1 MYATKGVKTMKN
13 VFDITPCQMEL
24 KKKKRVAAYARVS
37 SGKDTMLHSL
47 KAQIDYYH
55 DYINR
60 NPEWTFA
67 GIYADEAKTGT
78 KNSREQ
84 FQLLLED
91 CRAGK
96 IDMVVTKAI
105 SRFARN
111 TVTLLET
118 VRELQR
124 LGINVY
130 FEEQNIYTLS
140 ADGELML
147 TLLASFA
154 QEESLSASENQKW
167 RIRKGFEQG
176 KASTCTMLGYR
187 LVDGEIT
194 VVPAEAEI
202 VRRIFEL
209 YHSGYGAQK
218 IANILNEEGYR
229 TVKGVEWRASK
240 VRSVLQNEKYSGDL
254 LLQKVFVRDHVSKAR
269 VHNRGQLPQYYV
281 EDDHEAIVDKAV
293 FGMVQAQI
301 AQRKAEY
308 THPQGHESAFS
319 RKIRC
324 SICGK
329 NYRRKV
335 TAYNVVWCCSTYNT
349 KGKKYCASKVI
360 PEATLQAAVAEVL
373 GLHFFDEDV
382 FKSQIDHIEACPDNL
397 LHFVFVSG
405 AVREYRWKDRSRRDS
420 WTTEM
425 REAARQNT
433 LERSRADG

>member
-1 MYATKGVKTMKN
+1 MKN
-13 VFDITPCQMEL
+13 VFDITPQQAHPQ
-24 KKKKRVAAYARVS
+24 KKKRVAAYARVS

-47 KAQIDYYH
+47 KAQIDYYRE
-55 DYINR
+55 YIVR
-60 NPEWTFA
+60 NPEWEFD

-78 KNSREQ
+78 KDGREQ
-84 FQLLLED
+84 FQLLLQD

-124 LGINVY
+124 LGIDVY

-140 ADGELML
+140 TDGELML

-176 KASTCTMLGYR
+176 KASTCNMLGYR

-194 VVPAEAEI
+194 IVPEEAET

-209 YHSGYGAQK
+209 YYQGYGMQK
-218 IANILNEEGYR
+218 IANIINEEGHR
-229 TVKGVEWRASK
+229 TIKGCEWRCSK
-240 VRSVLQNEKYSGDL
+240 IRSILQNEKYAGDL
-254 LLQKVFVRDHVSKAR
+254 LLQKCFIRDHVSKVCVR
-269 VHNRGQLPQYYV
+269 NRGELPQYYV
-281 EDDHEAIVDKAV
+281 EEDHEAIVDRAV
-293 FGMVQAQI
+293 FGAVQKLM
-301 AQRKAEY
+301 AQRRAEFA
-308 THPQGHESAFS
+308 HPKGHESAFT

-329 NYRRKV
+329 NYRRKT
-335 TAYNVVWCCSTYNT
+335 TAYNVVWCCSTFNT

-360 PEATLQAAVAEVL
+360 PEATLQIASAEVL
-373 GLHFFDEDV
+373 EMSRFDEET
-382 FKSQIDHIEACPDNL
+382 FRQQIDYIEACPDNL
-397 LHFVFVSG
+397 LRFVFVSG
-405 AVREYRWKDRSRRDS
+405 VVKEYRWADRSRSES
-420 WTTEM
+420 WTEEM
-425 REAARQNT
+425 RETARQKA
-433 LERSRADG
+433 LERSNANG

>member
-1 MYATKGVKTMKN
+1 MYATKGVITMKN
-13 VFDITPCQMEL
+13 VFDITPQQVQPQ
-24 KKKKRVAAYARVS
+24 KKKRVAAYARVS
-37 SGKDTMLHSL
+37 SGKDAMLHSL

-60 NPEWTFA
+60 NPEWAFA

-78 KNSREQ
+78 KDSREQ
-84 FQLLLED
+84 FQLLLDD

-124 LGINVY
+124 LGIDVY
-130 FEEQNIYTLS
+130 FEEQNISTLS

-176 KASTCTMLGYR
+176 KASTCQMLGYR

-194 VVPAEAEI
+194 IVPEEAET

-209 YHSGYGAQK
+209 YHQGYGMQK
-218 IANILNEEGYR
+218 IANIINEEGHR
-229 TVKGVEWRASK
+229 TVKGCEWRCSK
-240 VRSVLQNEKYSGDL
+240 VRSVLQNEKYTGDL
-254 LLQKVFVRDHVSKAR
+254 LLQKCFVRDHVSKAC
-269 VHNRGQLPQYYV
+269 VPNRGELPQYYV
-281 EDDHEAIVDKAV
+281 EEDHEAIIDKDV
-293 FGMVQAQI
+293 FGSVQTLM
-301 AQRKAEY
+301 AQRRVEY
-308 THPQGHESAFS
+308 ARPQGHESAFS

-324 SICGK
+324 AICGK

-335 TAYNVVWCCSTYNT
+335 TAYNVVWCCSTFNT

-360 PEATLQAAVAEVL
+360 PEATLQVASAEVM
-373 GLHFFDEDV
+373 GLSHFDESV
-382 FKSQIDHIEACPDNL
+382 FESQIDHIEACPGNL
-397 LHFVFVSG
+397 LRFVFVFG
-405 AVREYRWKDRSRRDS
+405 AVKEYQWKDRSRRDS
-420 WTTEM
+420 WTEEM
-425 REAARQNT
+425 RESARKKA
-433 LERSRADG
+433 LERSSTNG

>member
-13 VFDITPCQMEL
+13 VFDITPQQVQPQ
-24 KKKKRVAAYARVS
+24 KKLRVAAYARVS
-37 SGKDTMLHSL
+37 SGKDAMLHSL

-60 NPEWTFA
+60 NPEWVFA

-78 KNSREQ
+78 KESREQ

-96 IDMVVTKAI
+96 IDMIVTKAI

-124 LGINVY
+124 LGIDVY
-130 FEEQNIYTLS
+130 FEEQNISTLS

-176 KASTCTMLGYR
+176 KASTCQMLGYR

-194 VVPAEAEI
+194 IVPEEAET

-209 YHSGYGAQK
+209 YYQGYGMQK
-218 IANILNEEGYR
+218 IANIINEEGHR
-229 TVKGVEWRASK
+229 TVKGREWRISK
-240 VRSVLQNEKYSGDL
+240 VRSVLQNEKYTGDL
-254 LLQKVFVRDHVSKAR
+254 LLQKCFVGDHISKVR
-269 VHNRGQLPQYYV
+269 VPNRGELPQYYV

-293 FGMVQAQI
+293 FGAVQNLM
-301 AQRKAEY
+301 AQRRSAY
-308 THPQGHESAFS
+308 VHPKGHETAFS

-329 NYRRKV
+329 NYRRKT
-335 TAYNVVWCCSTYNT
+335 TAYNVVWCCSTFNT

-360 PEATLQAAVAEVL
+360 PEATLQAATAEVM
-373 GLHFFDEDV
+373 GMRHFDEDA
-382 FKSQIDHIEACPDNL
+382 FQSQIEYIEACPDNL
-397 LHFVFVSG
+397 LRFVFVSG
-405 AVREYRWKDRSRRDS
+405 LVKVHRWKDRSRSDS
-420 WTTEM
+420 WTDEM
-425 REAARQNT
+425 REAARQKA
-433 LERSRADG
+433 LERSSANG

>member
-13 VFDITPCQMEL
+13 VFDITPQQIQPQ
-24 KKKKRVAAYARVS
+24 KKKRVAAYARVS
-37 SGKDTMLHSL
+37 CGKDTMLHSL

-60 NPEWTFA
+60 NPEWSFA

-78 KNSREQ
+78 KDSREQ
-84 FQLLLED
+84 FQLLLGD

-124 LGINVY
+124 LGVDVY

-140 ADGELML
+140 TDGELML

-176 KASTCTMLGYR
+176 KASTCNMLGYR

-194 VVPAEAEI
+194 IVPEEAET

-209 YHSGYGAQK
+209 YHQGYGMQK
-218 IANILNEEGYR
+218 IANIINEEGHR
-229 TVKGVEWRASK
+229 TIKGREWRCSK
-240 VRSVLQNEKYSGDL
+240 VRSILQNEKYAGDL
-254 LLQKVFVRDHVSKAR
+254 LLQKCFVRDHISK
-269 VHNRGQLPQYYV
+269 VCVPNRGELPQYYV
-281 EDDHEAIVDKAV
+281 EEDHEAIVDRDV
-293 FGMVQAQI
+293 FGTVQNI
-301 AQRKAEY
+301 MAQRRDEY
-308 THPQGHESAFS
+308 PHPQGHESAFS

-324 SICGK
+324 AICGK
-329 NYRRKV
+329 NYRRKT
-335 TAYNVVWCCSTYNT
+335 TAYNVVWCCSTFNT

-360 PEATLQAAVAEVL
+360 PEATLQAAATEVL
-373 GLHFFDEDV
+373 GMAVFDAEV
-382 FKSQIDHIEACPDNL
+382 FRSQIDHIEACPDNL
-397 LHFVFVSG
+397 LRFVLISG
-405 AVREYRWKDRSRRDS
+405 TVKEYRWKDRSRRES
-420 WTTEM
+420 WTEEM
-425 REAARQNT
+425 REAARQKA
-433 LERSRADG
+433 LERSSANG

>member
-1 MYATKGVKTMKN
+1 MCATKGVKTMKN
-13 VFDITPCQMEL
+13 VYDITPQQAQL
-24 KKKKRVAAYARVS
+24 QKKKRVAAYARVS
-37 SGKDTMLHSL
+37 SGKEAMLHSL
-47 KAQIDYYH
+47 KAQIDYYRE
-55 DYINR
+55 YINC

-78 KNSREQ
+78 KDSREQ

-124 LGINVY
+124 LGIDVY

-140 ADGELML
+140 TDGELML

-154 QEESLSASENQKW
+154 QEESLSVSENQKW

-176 KASTCTMLGYR
+176 KASTCQMLGYR

-194 VVPAEAEI
+194 IVPEEAVT

-209 YHSGYGAQK
+209 YHQGYGMQK
-218 IANILNEEGYR
+218 IANIINEEGHR
-229 TVKGVEWRASK
+229 TIKGSEWRCSK
-240 VRSVLQNEKYSGDL
+240 VRDILQNEKYCGDL
-254 LLQKVFVRDHVSKAR
+254 LLQKCFVRDHVSKAC
-269 VHNRGQLPQYYV
+269 VPNRGELPQYFV
-281 EDDHEAIVDKAV
+281 EGDHEAIVGKDV
-293 FGMVQAQI
+293 FGAVQTRM
-301 AQRKAEY
+301 AQRRAEY
-308 THPQGHESAFS
+308 ARPQGRESAFS

-324 SICGK
+324 TICGK
-329 NYRRKV
+329 NYRRKT
-335 TAYNVVWCCSTYNT
+335 TAYNVVWCCSTFNT

-360 PEATLQAAVAEVL
+360 PEATLQTASTEIL
-373 GLHFFDEDV
+373 GMSYFDEDT
-382 FKSQIDHIEACPDNL
+382 FRQQIDRIEACPDNL
-397 LHFVFVSG
+397 LRFVFVSG
-405 AVREYRWKDRSRRDS
+405 AIQEYRWKDRSRRES
-420 WTTEM
+420 WTEEM
-425 REAARQNT
+425 REAARQKA
-433 LERSRADG
+433 LERSNANG

>member
-13 VFDITPCQMEL
+13 VFDITPQQNQL
-24 KKKKRVAAYARVS
+24 RKKKRVAAYVRVS
-37 SGKDTMLHSL
+37 TGKDAMLHSL
-47 KAQIDYYH
+47 KAQIDYYQ
-55 DYINR
+55 DYINQ
-60 NPEWTFA
+60 NPEWEFA

-78 KNSREQ
+78 KDNREQ
-84 FQLLLED
+84 FQLLLEE

-118 VRELQR
+118 VRELQC
-124 LGINVY
+124 LGIDVY

-176 KASTCTMLGYR
+176 KASTCQMLGYR

-194 VVPAEAEI
+194 IVPDEAET

-209 YHSGYGAQK
+209 YHGGYGMQK

-229 TVKGVEWRASK
+229 TVKGAEWRVSK
-240 VRSVLQNEKYSGDL
+240 VRSVLSNEKYSGDL
-254 LLQKVFVRDHVSKAR
+254 LLQKCYIRDHISKTC
-269 VHNRGQLPQYYV
+269 VPNRGELPQYYV

-293 FGMVQAQI
+293 FNTVQNLR
-301 AQRKAEY
+301 AQRSAEY
-308 THPQGHESAFS
+308 TRPHGHETAFS

-329 NYRRKV
+329 NYRRKT
-335 TAYNVVWCCSTYNT
+335 TAYNVVWCCSTFNT

-360 PEATLQAAVAEVL
+360 PEATLQAAAAEVM
-373 GLHFFDEDV
+373 GLHHFDEAN
-382 FKSQIDHIEACPDNL
+382 FGSRIDHIEACPDNL
-397 LHFVFVSG
+397 LRFVFVSG
-405 AVREYRWKDRSRRDS
+405 TVREYRWKDRSRRES
-420 WTTEM
+420 WTDEM
-425 REAARQNT
+425 REAARQKV
-433 LERSRADG
+433 LERSRANG

>member
-1 MYATKGVKTMKN
+1 MYATKEVKTMKT
-13 VFDITPCQMEL
+13 VFDIAPQQIQPQ
-24 KKKKRVAAYARVS
+24 KKKRVAAYARVS
-37 SGKDTMLHSL
+37 SGKDAMLHSL

-60 NPEWTFA
+60 NPEWVFA

-78 KNSREQ
+78 KDSREQ
-84 FQLLLED
+84 FRLLLDD

-124 LGINVY
+124 LGIDVY

-140 ADGELML
+140 TDGELML

-176 KASTCTMLGYR
+176 KASTCNMLGYR

-194 VVPAEAEI
+194 IVPDEAEI

-209 YHSGYGAQK
+209 YHSGYGMQK
-218 IANILNEEGYR
+218 IANILNDDGYR
-229 TVKGVEWRASK
+229 TVKGSEWRISK
-240 VRSVLQNEKYSGDL
+240 VRSVLQNEKYAGDL
-254 LLQKVFVRDHVSKAR
+254 LLQKVFVRDHVSKAC
-269 VHNRGQLPQYYV
+269 VPNRGELPQYYV
-281 EDDHEAIVDKAV
+281 EYDHEAIVDKAV
-293 FGMVQAQI
+293 FEAVQALM
-301 AQRKAEY
+301 AQRRNKY
-308 THPQGHESAFS
+308 SRPQGHESAFS

-324 SICGK
+324 AICGK
-329 NYRRKV
+329 NYRRKI
-335 TAYNVVWCCSTYNT
+335 TAYNVVWCCGTFNT

-360 PEATLQAAVAEVL
+360 PETTLQVATAEVL
-373 GLHFFDEDV
+373 GMNYFDKEA
-382 FKSQIDHIEACPDNL
+382 FKSQIDHIEACPGNL
-397 LHFVFVSG
+397 LRFVFVSG
-405 AVREYRWKDRSRRDS
+405 AVQEYRWKDRSRRDS

-425 REAARQNT
+425 RETARQKA

>member
-1 MYATKGVKTMKN
+1 MKN
-13 VFDITPCQMEL
+13 VFDITPQQAHL
-24 KKKKRVAAYARVS
+24 QKKKRVAAYARVS

-47 KAQIDYYH
+47 KAQIDYYRE
-55 DYINR
+55 YIVR
-60 NPEWTFA
+60 NPEWEFA

-78 KNSREQ
+78 KDGREQ
-84 FQLLLED
+84 FQLLLQD

-118 VRELQR
+118 VRELQH
-124 LGINVY
+124 LGIDVY

-176 KASTCTMLGYR
+176 KASTCNMLGYR

-194 VVPAEAEI
+194 IVPEEAAV
-202 VRRIFEL
+202 VRRIFDL
-209 YHSGYGAQK
+209 YHNGYGMQK
-218 IANILNEEGYR
+218 IANILNEEGYH
-229 TVKGVEWRASK
+229 TVKDTEWRVSK
-240 VRSVLQNEKYSGDL
+240 VRSVLENEKYTGDL
-254 LLQKVFVRDHVSKAR
+254 LLQKCYVRDHVTK
-269 VHNRGQLPQYYV
+269 VCVPNRGELPQYLV
-281 EDDHEAIVDKAV
+281 ENNHEAIIDKTVFEAV
-293 FGMVQAQI
+293 QTLM
-301 AQRKAEY
+301 AQRRAEY
-308 THPQGHESAFS
+308 ARPQGGESTFS

-329 NYRRKV
+329 NYRRKT
-335 TAYNVVWCCSTYNT
+335 TAHNVLWCCSTFNT
-349 KGKKYCASKVI
+349 KGKKYCASKAI
-360 PEATLQAAVAEVL
+360 PESTLQSAAAEVL
-373 GLHFFDEDV
+373 GLQGYDDAEFINR
-382 FKSQIDHIEACPDNL
+382 IDHVEACPGNL
-397 LHFVFVSG
+397 LRFVFVSG
-405 AVREYRWKDRSRRDS
+405 TVKEYQWKDRSRRDS

-425 REAARQNT
+425 RETARQKS
-433 LERSRADG
+433 LERNRTNG

>member
-13 VFDITPCQMEL
+13 VFDITPQQVQPQ
-24 KKKKRVAAYARVS
+24 KKKRVAAYARVS

-60 NPEWTFA
+60 NQEWSFA

-78 KNSREQ
+78 KDCREQ

-96 IDMVVTKAI
+96 IDMIVTKAI

-111 TVTLLET
+111 TVTLLEI

-124 LGINVY
+124 LGIDVY

-140 ADGELML
+140 TDGELML

-176 KASTCTMLGYR
+176 KASTCNMLGYR

-194 VVPAEAEI
+194 IVPEEAET

-209 YHSGYGAQK
+209 YYQGYGMQK
-218 IANILNEEGYR
+218 IANIINEEGHR
-229 TVKGVEWRASK
+229 TIKGCEWRCSK
-240 VRSVLQNEKYSGDL
+240 IRSILQNEKYAGDL
-254 LLQKVFVRDHVSKAR
+254 LLQKCFVRDHISK
-269 VHNRGQLPQYYV
+269 VCVPNRGELPQYYV
-281 EDDHEAIVDKAV
+281 EEDHEAIVDRDV
-293 FGMVQAQI
+293 FGTVQNI
-301 AQRKAEY
+301 MAQRRDEY
-308 THPQGHESAFS
+308 PHPQGHESAFS

-324 SICGK
+324 AICGK
-329 NYRRKV
+329 NYRRKT
-335 TAYNVVWCCSTYNT
+335 TAYNVVWCCSTFNT

-360 PEATLQAAVAEVL
+360 PEATLQAAATEVL
-373 GLHFFDEDV
+373 GMALFDTEV
-382 FKSQIDHIEACPDNL
+382 FRSQIDHIEACPDNL
-397 LHFVFVSG
+397 LRFVLISG
-405 AVREYRWKDRSRRDS
+405 TVKEYRWKDRSRRES
-420 WTTEM
+420 WTEEM
-425 REAARQNT
+425 REAARQKA
-433 LERSRADG
+433 LERSSANG

>member
-1 MYATKGVKTMKN
+1 MYATKGVKTMKT
-13 VFDITPCQMEL
+13 VFDITPQQVQL
-24 KKKKRVAAYARVS
+24 QKKMRVAAYARVS
-37 SGKDTMLHSL
+37 SGKDAMLHSL
-47 KAQIDYYH
+47 KAQIDYYQ

-60 NPEWTFA
+60 NPEWVFA

-78 KNSREQ
+78 KDSREQ

-96 IDMVVTKAI
+96 IDIIVTKAI

-124 LGINVY
+124 LGIDVY
-130 FEEQNIYTLS
+130 FEEQNISTLS

-176 KASTCTMLGYR
+176 KASTCQMLGYR

-194 VVPAEAEI
+194 IVSEEAET

-209 YHSGYGAQK
+209 YHQGYGMQK
-218 IANILNEEGYR
+218 IANIINEEGHR
-229 TVKGVEWRASK
+229 TIKGCEWRCSK
-240 VRSVLQNEKYSGDL
+240 VRSILRNEKYAGDL
-254 LLQKVFVRDHVSKAR
+254 LLQKCFIGDHISK
-269 VHNRGQLPQYYV
+269 VCVPNRGELPQYYV
-281 EDDHEAIVDKAV
+281 EDDHEAIVDRDV
-293 FGMVQAQI
+293 FGAVQNLM
-301 AQRKAEY
+301 AQRRAAY
-308 THPQGHESAFS
+308 VHPQGHESAFS

-324 SICGK
+324 AICGK
-329 NYRRKV
+329 NYRRKT
-335 TAYNVVWCCSTYNT
+335 TAYNVVWCCSTFNT

-360 PEATLQAAVAEVL
+360 PESTLQAATAEVL
-373 GLHFFDEDV
+373 GMSHFDEEA
-382 FKSQIDHIEACPDNL
+382 FQSQIDYIEACPDNL
-397 LHFVFVSG
+397 LRFVFVSG
-405 AVREYRWKDRSRRDS
+405 IVREYRWKDRSRRDS
-420 WTTEM
+420 WTDEM
-425 REAARQNT
+425 REAARQKAM
-433 LERSRADG
+433 ERINANG

>member
-13 VFDITPCQMEL
+13 VFDIAPCQMEL

-124 LGINVY
+124 LGIDIY

-240 VRSVLQNEKYSGDL
+240 VRSILQNEKYSGDL

-360 PEATLQAAVAEVL
+360 PETTLQAAVAEVL

-382 FKSQIDHIEACPDNL
+382 FKSQVDHIEACPDNL
-397 LHFVFVSG
+397 LRFVFVSG
-405 AVREYRWKDRSRRDS
+405 AAQEYRWKDRSRHDS

-425 REAARQNT
+425 REAARQKT

>member
-1 MYATKGVKTMKN
+1 MYATKGVRTMKN
-13 VFDITPCQMEL
+13 VFDITPQQT
-24 KKKKRVAAYARVS
+24 KPQRKKRVAAYARVS
-37 SGKDTMLHSL
+37 TGKDAMLHSL

-55 DYINR
+55 DYINQ
-60 NPEWTFA
+60 NPEWEFA

-78 KNSREQ
+78 KDSREQ
-84 FQLLLED
+84 FQLLLKD

-96 IDMVVTKAI
+96 IDLVVTKAI

-118 VRELQR
+118 VRELQC
-124 LGINVY
+124 LGIDVY

-176 KASTCTMLGYR
+176 KASTCQMLGYR

-194 VVPAEAEI
+194 IVPEEAET

-209 YHSGYGAQK
+209 YHQGYGMQK
-218 IANILNEEGYR
+218 ISNIINEEGHR
-229 TVKGVEWRASK
+229 TVKGREWRVSK
-240 VRSVLQNEKYSGDL
+240 VRSVLKNEKYTGDL
-254 LLQKVFVRDHVSKAR
+254 LLQKCFVRDHVSKAC
-269 VHNRGQLPQYYV
+269 VPNRGELPQYYV
-281 EDDHEAIVDKAV
+281 EEDHEAIVDKDV
-293 FGMVQAQI
+293 FETVQTMM
-301 AQRKAEY
+301 AQRRAEY
-308 THPQGHESAFS
+308 THSKGHESAFS

-329 NYRRKV
+329 NYRRKT
-335 TAYNVVWCCSTYNT
+335 TAYNVVWCCSTFNT

-360 PEATLQAAVAEVL
+360 PEATLQAAAAEVMR
-373 GLHFFDEDV
+373 LHHFDEAN
-382 FKSQIDHIEACPDNL
+382 FESQIDHIEACPDNL
-397 LHFVFVSG
+397 LRFVFVSG
-405 AVREYRWKDRSRRDS
+405 TVREYRWKDRSRRES
-420 WTTEM
+420 WTDEM
-425 REAARQNT
+425 RETARKKA
-433 LERSRADG
+433 LERSSANG

>member
-13 VFDITPCQMEL
+13 VYDITPQQVQPQ
-24 KKKKRVAAYARVS
+24 KKKRVAAYARVS
-37 SGKDTMLHSL
+37 SGKDTMIHSL

-78 KNSREQ
+78 KDSREQ

-124 LGINVY
+124 LGIDVY

-140 ADGELML
+140 TDGELML

-176 KASTCTMLGYR
+176 KASTCNMLGYR

-194 VVPAEAEI
+194 IVPEEADT

-209 YHSGYGAQK
+209 YSQGYGMQK
-218 IANILNEEGYR
+218 IANIINEEGHR
-229 TVKGVEWRASK
+229 TIKGREWRCSK
-240 VRSVLQNEKYSGDL
+240 VRSILQNEKYAGDL
-254 LLQKVFVRDHVSKAR
+254 LLQKCFIRDHVSK
-269 VHNRGQLPQYYV
+269 VCVPNRGELPQYYV
-281 EDDHEAIVDKAV
+281 EEDHEAIVDKAV
-293 FGMVQAQI
+293 FGTVQNI
-301 AQRKAEY
+301 MAQRRTEFA
-308 THPQGHESAFS
+308 HPRGHESAFTG
-319 RKIRC
+319 KIRC
-324 SICGK
+324 AICGK
-329 NYRRKV
+329 NYRRKT
-335 TAYNVVWCCSTYNT
+335 TAYNVVWCCSTFNT

-360 PEATLQAAVAEVL
+360 PEATLQMASAEVL
-373 GLHFFDEDV
+373 EMSHFDADTFRQ
-382 FKSQIDHIEACPDNL
+382 QIDHIEACPDNL
-397 LHFVFVSG
+397 LRFVFVTG
-405 AVREYRWKDRSRRDS
+405 AVKEYRWKDRSRSES
-420 WTTEM
+420 WTKEM
-425 REAARQNT
+425 REAARQKA
-433 LERSRADG
+433 LERSNPNG

>member
-13 VFDITPCQMEL
+13 VFDITPCQTQPQ
-24 KKKKRVAAYARVS
+24 KKKRVAAYARVS
-37 SGKDTMLHSL
+37 SGKDAMLHSL

-84 FQLLLED
+84 FRLLLED

-124 LGINVY
+124 LGIDVY

-194 VVPAEAEI
+194 VVPDEAEI

-209 YHSGYGAQK
+209 YHSGYGTQK

-269 VHNRGQLPQYYV
+269 VYNRGELPQYLV
-281 EDDHEAIVDKAV
+281 EDDHEAIVDKHT
-293 FGMVQAQI
+293 FQTVQAI
-301 AQRKAEY
+301 MAQRAVEY
-308 THPQGHESAFS
+308 ARPHGQETAFS

-324 SICGK
+324 GICGK
-329 NYRRKV
+329 NYRRKT
-335 TAYNVVWCCSTYNT
+335 TAYNVVWCCSTFNT

-360 PEATLQAAVAEVL
+360 PEATLQAAAAEVMGTKHL
-373 GLHFFDEDV
+373 DENA
-382 FKSQIDHIEACPDNL
+382 FRAQIDHIEAFSDNL

-405 AVREYRWKDRSRRDS
+405 DTKEYQWRDRSRSES

-425 REAARQNT
+425 REDARKKVK
-433 LERSRADG
+433 ERRSANG

>member
-1 MYATKGVKTMKN
+1 MYATKGVRTMKN
-13 VFDITPCQMEL
+13 VFDITPQQT
-24 KKKKRVAAYARVS
+24 KPQRKKRVAAYARVS
-37 SGKDTMLHSL
+37 TGKDAMLHSL

-55 DYINR
+55 DYINQ
-60 NPEWTFA
+60 NPEWEFA

-78 KNSREQ
+78 KDSRGQ
-84 FQLLLED
+84 FQLLLKD

-96 IDMVVTKAI
+96 IDQVVTKAI

-118 VRELQR
+118 VRELQC
-124 LGINVY
+124 LGIDVY

-176 KASTCTMLGYR
+176 KASTCQMLGYR

-194 VVPAEAEI
+194 IVPEEAET

-209 YHSGYGAQK
+209 YHQGYGMQK
-218 IANILNEEGYR
+218 ISNIINEEGHR
-229 TVKGVEWRASK
+229 TVKGREWRVSK
-240 VRSVLQNEKYSGDL
+240 VRSVLKNEKYTGDL
-254 LLQKVFVRDHVSKAR
+254 LLQKCFVRDHVSKAC
-269 VHNRGQLPQYYV
+269 VPNRGELPQYYV
-281 EDDHEAIVDKAV
+281 EEDHEAIVDKDV
-293 FGMVQAQI
+293 FETVQTMM
-301 AQRKAEY
+301 AQRRAEY
-308 THPQGHESAFS
+308 THSKGHESAFS

-329 NYRRKV
+329 NYRRKT
-335 TAYNVVWCCSTYNT
+335 TANNVVWCCSTFNT

-360 PEATLQAAVAEVL
+360 PEATLQAAAAEVM
-373 GLHFFDEDV
+373 GLHHFDEAN
-382 FKSQIDHIEACPDNL
+382 FESQIDHIEACPDNL
-397 LHFVFVSG
+397 LRFVFVSG
-405 AVREYRWKDRSRRDS
+405 TVREYRWKDRSRRES
-420 WTTEM
+420 WTDEM
-425 REAARQNT
+425 RETARKKA
-433 LERSRADG
+433 LERSSANG